1 MTPRSPRPRPPG
13 PRRPLTQPHP
23 DPGLQPERTT
33 QSWLRTALT
42 MTVVSLVFVR
52 FINVFEGWSVG
63 VFVVCMGLAIAAL
76 SMQVRRYRLGADSI
90 QAERGRPSPWAV
102 VFLTASVCLIAVIS
116 IASVI
121 KISLT

>member
-1 MTPRSPRPRPPG
+1 
-13 PRRPLTQPHP
+13 
-23 DPGLQPERTT
+23 
-33 QSWLRTALT
+33 
-42 MTVVSLVFVR
+42 MTVVSLVFMR
-52 FINVFEGWSVG
+52 FINVFEGWSIG

-121 KISLT
+121 KISLM